1 MSLTLRVWAI
11 WYRGGK
17 PLTPADSARL
27 LASMNAGRLVILCG
41 AGLSMAPPSS
51 LPSAWRVAGM
61 CFDEYQLTIDPLID
75 PALRDNLEA
84 LAEHFVGLNTLNAV
98 FIEHLVPWEEFE
110 RPPNAGHAAVADF
123 LITKTIVT
131 GLSSNYDKLIERCAW
146 DYGADFRGSLD
157 GVHATVA
164 SNKQAPL
171 LKFHGCSHIDRS
183 STVWAPSQLHD
194 PTISDRIAK
203 SKVWMAANLRQK
215 DLLVVGFW
223 SDWDYLNQVLGDAV
237 QGLDPLSV
245 TVIDPSPTA
254 ALQTKAPGL
263 WALAHQPQVTFSHIQ
278 QSGADALDELRRAF
292 SESYARQVLAAG
304 RAVFLAKT
312 GVPCDPAWITVAGLD
327 GEALYDWRRDA
338 EGVPAGKPAMA
349 KSPQN
354 VDVLGY
360 FHLLL
365 RRAGAV
371 QQLRGYTLAGRSIRV
386 VNGAGSDLST
396 VAKRFIEAP
405 AAPTA
410 DIFVAAGS
418 IDLGLPSHLVRPGTA
433 GSVVRPGAGGKW
445 LTIEQAQVELGV

>member
-1 MSLTLRVWAI
+1 M
-11 WYRGGK
+11 
-17 PLTPADSARL
+17 TPADRARL

-61 CFDEYQLTIDPLID
+61 CFDEYRLKIDPLID

-84 LAEHFVGLNTLNAV
+84 LAEHFVGLNTLKSV
-98 FIEHLVPWEEFE
+98 FIEHLVPWKEFE
-110 RPPNAGHAAVADF
+110 RPPNPGHAAVADF
-123 LITKTIVT
+123 LITKTVVA

-157 GVHATVA
+157 GDQATVA
-164 SNKQAPL
+164 SHKQAPL
-171 LKFHGCSHIDRS
+171 LKFHGCSHIDRG

-203 SKVWMAANLRQK
+203 SKIWMAANLRQK

-223 SDWDYLNQVLGDAV
+223 SDWDYLNRVLGDAV
-237 QGLDPLSV
+237 QGLDPRSV
-245 TVIDPSPTA
+245 TVIDPSLTA

-278 QSGADALDELRRAF
+278 ESGADALDELRRAY

-304 RAVFLAKT
+304 SAVFVAKT
-312 GVPCDPAWITVAGLD
+312 GVACDPAWLTVAGLD

-349 KSPQN
+349 KSPQH
-354 VDVLGY
+354 VDLLGY

-365 RRAGAV
+365 RRAGAT
-371 QQLRGYTLAGRSIRV
+371 QQSRGYTLAGQSIRV

-396 VAKRFIEAP
+396 VAIRFIEAP

-410 DIFVAAGS
+410 DVFVAAGS
-418 IDLGLPSHLVRPGTA
+418 MDLGLPGHVVRPGTA

-445 LTIEQAQVELGV
+445 LTIEQAQAELGI